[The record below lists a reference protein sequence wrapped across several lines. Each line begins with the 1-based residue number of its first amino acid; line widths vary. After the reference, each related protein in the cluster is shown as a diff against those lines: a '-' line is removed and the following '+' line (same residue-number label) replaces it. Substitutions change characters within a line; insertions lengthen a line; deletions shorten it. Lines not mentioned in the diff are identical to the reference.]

1 MLRFIFKRVF
11 HGILVVCGVV
21 AAIFLLFNVLPGDPA
36 RGILGPRT
44 DSAIVANV
52 RSDLGLDKP
61 LIVQFGM
68 YVNDL
73 SPISIHSD
81 VDENAIFYL
90 DTNKYKNYIKLYS
103 WGGDVSAKPSTDR
116 PPSNH

>member
-1 MLRFIFKRVF
+1 
-11 HGILVVCGVV
+11 
-21 AAIFLLFNVLPGDPA
+21 
-36 RGILGPRT
+36 
-44 DSAIVANV
+44 
-52 RSDLGLDKP
+52 
-61 LIVQFGM
+61 M